1 MEQNTLKR
9 RGVGLTGVDKDRS
22 FGGYTLFCPLTS
34 DTAHLVDIDG
44 KEVHSWKLPGRIGR
58 HARILPNGNL
68 AVNTLR
74 TTELT
79 TKDGGPFPFPFFN
92 KYGGGVMSELDP
104 DGKVVRQFTDDLGHH
119 DQYHYGDGRFI
130 YTGLEALSPEDSAK
144 VIGGVPGSEIDGITY
159 ADTINEVD
167 EKGNLVWQWKVSER
181 LPRDEY
187 PLQAHYTREHY
198 PLINSVIPMRDGKH
212 ILASLR
218 SVSAVI
224 IIERSTGNIVWKLG
238 PEVLAQQHNAT
249 ELDNG
254 NILIFDNGAFRN
266 GESITYTRAIEVD
279 RQTKNI
285 AWEYRDRSQMHNFF
299 TPFMGSAQR
308 LANGNT
314 LLCESA
320 FGRLFEVTKDGY
332 VCWEFINPHFAPY
345 PDQDTSKIFP
355 GESNALF
362 RAYRY
367 SLEEIPWL
375 KKKLGGTD
383 GEAQASGILGGMSYP
398 SHVSPISGVDNS
410 QGYIS
415 PSVSSSIEVFGQTLS
430 QISSQTGHDSH
441 RARTDHPQLS
451 ALIQDGHGMFVFIG
465 DAANLSFLQIIRRL
479 VRDSLGPCVFTEDA
493 LQHLMVEAK
502 PSDSSIWLVSIMDDA
517 PVMPEEAEARYL
529 VSWFFRSTS
538 CVLNLFEEGQI
549 SESMAS
555 WYQKC
560 SEEQEDKA
568 SVAVFFLIF
577 AIGAQTCPENR
588 DKEAEQYFNYG
599 RFLTTSVIM
608 DDISISAVQSNILI
622 TMYLLGASRRNAAFM
637 YLGSA
642 FRAAYALGIQRHDV
656 NKHFKQSEYLVRERL
671 WKVLRV
677 LDLFM
682 SASLGRPPSIHETRN
697 TGTDENC
704 SASND
709 LCAIF
714 EDILTNIYSPQKVS
728 NSHLERISEHHR
740 QWANKFPLGLATD
753 SIKQSKFIDEADG
766 KETPNI
772 GLCHLKEA
780 YCWTIMLLA
789 RPSLTKSASKHMY
802 KASQDMSQWEPSTTA
817 TEPDQVLAFSCVDS
831 AVRTVDLLKVMG
843 DNREIP
849 KRLPFVV
856 NSLFVA
862 ELVLGTAYFNDL
874 DHIFPL
880 EKSMVGV

>member
-1 MEQNTLKR
+1 MPSRKLK
-9 RGVGLTGVDKDRS
+9 D
-22 FGGYTLFCPLTS
+22 
-34 DTAHLVDIDG
+34 
-44 KEVHSWKLPGRIGR
+44 
-58 HARILPNGNL
+58 
-68 AVNTLR
+68 
-74 TTELT
+74 
-79 TKDGGPFPFPFFN
+79 
-92 KYGGGVMSELDP
+92 
-104 DGKVVRQFTDDLGHH
+104 
-119 DQYHYGDGRFI
+119 
-130 YTGLEALSPEDSAK
+130 
-144 VIGGVPGSEIDGITY
+144 
-159 ADTINEVD
+159 
-167 EKGNLVWQWKVSER
+167 SER
-181 LPRDEY
+181 LRC
-187 PLQAHYTREHY
+187 ANACYTCKRRKE
-198 PLINSVIPMRDGKH
+198 RCDG
-212 ILASLR
+212 R
-218 SVSAVI
+218 QPCG
-224 IIERSTGNIVWKLG
+224 RC
-238 PEVLAQQHNAT
+238 
-249 ELDNG
+249 
-254 NILIFDNGAFRN
+254 
-266 GESITYTRAIEVD
+266 ITRGVD
-279 RQTKNI
+279 
-285 AWEYRDRSQMHNFF
+285 AECSF
-299 TPFMGSAQR
+299 TPSPTTRRRVRKAR
-308 LANGNT
+308 
-314 LLCESA
+314 
-320 FGRLFEVTKDGY
+320 
-332 VCWEFINPHFAPY
+332 
-345 PDQDTSKIFP
+345 
-355 GESNALF
+355 
-362 RAYRY
+362 
-367 SLEEIPWL
+367 
-375 KKKLGGTD
+375 
-383 GEAQASGILGGMSYP
+383 P
-398 SHVSPISGVDNS
+398 SHVSPISGADNS

-430 QISSQTGHDSH
+430 QIGSQAGHDSH
-441 RARTDHPQLS
+441 SARTDHPQLS
-451 ALIQDGHGMFVFIG
+451 TLIQDGQGKFVFVG

-479 VRDSLGPCVFTEDA
+479 VRDSLGPCAFTEDA

-502 PSDSSIWLVSIMDDA
+502 PSDSSTWLVSIMDDA
-517 PVMPEEAEARYL
+517 PIMPEEEEARYL

-538 CVLNLFEEGQI
+538 CVLNLFEEGEI

-555 WYQKC
+555 WCQKC
-560 SEEQEDKA
+560 SDEQEDQA

-642 FRAAYALGIQRHDV
+642 VRAAYALGIQRHDV

-671 WKVLRV
+671 WRVLRV

-682 SASLGRPPSIHETRN
+682 SASLGRPPSTHETRN
-697 TGTDENC
+697 TGTNENY

-709 LCAIF
+709 LCSIF

-753 SIKQSKFIDEADG
+753 SIKPSKFIGEADG
-766 KETPNI
+766 KEMPNI

-780 YCWTIMLLA
+780 YYWTIMLLA

-802 KASQDMSQWEPSTTA
+802 KASQDMSQWEPPTTA

-862 ELVLGTAYFNDL
+862 ALVLGTAYFYDL

-880 EKSMVGV
+880 EKSMIGVRSLMARFSTHDPVAKGALQTIDNLQTVCNIYVDERARRKMERQSLLVRNLFGTVHDNSRPQTPRPNEKAKTNSVSVFSQSEEIVDTWSFEESIGDMDGGLMGMLPHEALEAFSLPTPTTIDFGSFDASFPLFSTVDVCGLEVEGNMGTDDLAFGL